1 MMKKFWL
8 FIKDV
13 VVIFVIALLLAILLK
28 TFVVDNRIIPTS
40 SMAPTVEPN
49 DRILVNRFIYHFDD
63 VERGDII
70 VFEPTESTKIDL
82 GMEDDLLKRVIGL
95 PGEEIQITGGELYI
109 DGVALEED
117 YIAETMN
124 YEYGPI
130 TVPEDCIFVL
140 GDNRNYSAD
149 SHVWT
154 DPFVPIDNIKGK
166 AFFTYWPFEDFGKL
180 E

>member
-1 MMKKFWL
+1 MKKFWL

-13 VVIFVIALLLAILLK
+13 VVIFIVALVLAVLLK
-28 TFVVDNRIIPTS
+28 TFVVDNRIIPSS
-40 SMAPTVEPN
+40 SMAPTVEPGS
-49 DRILVNRFIYHFDD
+49 RILVNRFIYNFND
-63 VERGDII
+63 VEAGDII

-95 PGEEIQITGGELYI
+95 PGDEIQITDGELYI
-109 DGVALEED
+109 NGTEMDES
-117 YIAETMN
+117 YIAETMT

-130 TVPEDCIFVL
+130 TVPDDCVFVL

-166 AFFTYWPFEDFGKL
+166 AFFIYWPFDHFGKL